1 MRRHSLLSRFR
12 HVVRGTA
19 LIATLAATAVLP
31 SAAVGQGSPP
41 AAPAAQAPAAKQPNA
56 APPPA
61 NGQPAPANGQA
72 APAAKPAA
80 PKAPVSEA
88 LQTLRDRLDTIKA
101 DLDSREKAIT
111 GPNVGA
117 GDLTRARDGLDPLAD
132 RLRTVIDLLGPR
144 LDAAR
149 ERLAQIGPKPK
160 EGEESEEVA
169 RERAEREQAVN
180 DIDGTQ
186 RLAKSLLV
194 QSDQI
199 VDQISNRRRAAFTRG
214 LFERSSSLVSPD
226 LWMRVGA
233 DIPRDISSLKSG
245 FDDTVAMVRRNGSL
259 WNLLILGLALGL
271 SFALYFGRRNIAPA
285 LGRRDVNV
293 ATPSKRAKLLGAWR
307 VLLLGTLP
315 ALAGS
320 YAVYFALDVTELLP
334 ARFLPVAST
343 ILGGIAF
350 IAFVEATSDA
360 LLAVNKPAWRPAP
373 VSDAAAWRINA
384 LAVSIAVVITV
395 SKSTEALNSAIY
407 AALPI
412 SIATRGLGA
421 VTAALLLAIGLH
433 RFADTAEKEE
443 ECFGP
448 YVGTETSSNIGGPLR
463 LLGWVAVAVIA
474 VAPLVGYVAFS
485 AFVVDQLIW
494 SASILVLLWLLI
506 VSADVLI
513 GGSLCED
520 TRIATTLQ
528 ANTGLRK
535 RSLNQIAVLTTGFA
549 RVLLIAVAALLA
561 LAPWGLDSTDV
572 FSSVRT
578 AFFGFKVGDVTIS
591 LSAIAFGV
599 SILVLG
605 VFITRGVQRWLENT
619 YLPATDLDAG
629 LRNSIST
636 VAGYVG
642 FLLALALAFS
652 YLGLSLEKLTI
663 VAGALSVG
671 IGFGLQSIVNNFVSG
686 LLLLWERPIR
696 VGDQVLIGDSEG
708 IVKRI
713 SVRSTEIQT
722 FDRSAVI
729 VPNSNLISGIVK
741 NRVRGDRTGRVIIS
755 VSVLRS
761 KDPVQAAEMMVEC
774 AKAHP
779 DVLKEPAP
787 RVVFKKIGDPF
798 LEFELI
804 AMVVDVNLG
813 QKVQSD
819 LNFSVFKTLADA
831 EFIPPMG
838 PASSFITVQGLEPVR
853 DALGQI
859 AHAVGSP
866 AAHVIAPP
874 AASRS
879 EGDEKDPATADET
892 PSSDAREP
900 ARRSG
905 SASQD
910 GNLRRHG

>member
-1 MRRHSLLSRFR
+1 MLRRSLLSRFR
-12 HVVRGTA
+12 HRILGTA

-31 SAAVGQGSPP
+31 NAASGQGSPP
-41 AAPAAQAPAAKQPNA
+41 ATQAPAAKQQNA

-61 NGQPAPANGQA
+61 NGQPAPANEQA
-72 APAAKPAA
+72 APATKPAA

-88 LQTLRDRLDTIKA
+88 LQTLRDRLDTIKD
-101 DLDSREKAIT
+101 DLEAREKAIT

-117 GDLTRARDGLDPLAD
+117 GDLIRARDGLDPLAD
-132 RLRTVIDLLGPR
+132 RLRSVIDLLGPR

-149 ERLAQIGPKPK
+149 ERLTQIGPKPK

-214 LFERSSSLVSPD
+214 LFERSSSLLTPD
-226 LWMRVGA
+226 LWIRVGA

-245 FDDTVAMVRRNGSL
+245 FDDTVSLFRRNGSL

-271 SFALYFGRRNIAPA
+271 SVALYFGRRNIAPA
-285 LGRRDVNV
+285 LGRRDINV
-293 ATPSKRAKLLGAWR
+293 TAPSRRAKLLGAWR

-320 YAVYFALDVTELLP
+320 YAVYYALDVTELLP

-350 IAFVEATSDA
+350 IAFVEAMADA

-373 VSDAAAWRINA
+373 ISDAAAWRITA

-412 SIATRGLGA
+412 SIATRGIGA
-421 VTAALLLAIGLH
+421 IAAALLLAIGLH

-485 AFVVDQLIW
+485 AFLVDQLIW
-494 SASILVLLWLLI
+494 TASILVLLWLLV

-561 LAPWGLDSTDV
+561 LAPWGLDSTDI

-599 SILVLG
+599 SILVVG
-605 VFITRGVQRWLENT
+605 VFITRGIQRWLENT

-761 KDPVQAAEMMVEC
+761 KDPVEAAEMMVAC

-804 AMVVDVNLG
+804 AMVVDVNLS

-819 LNFSVFKTLADA
+819 LNFSVFKALADA

-866 AAHVIAPP
+866 AAHVIAPS
-874 AASRS
+874 AAARS
-879 EGDEKDPATADET
+879 ESEEKVSAGADEA
-892 PSSDAREP
+892 SSTDPREP

-905 SASQD
+905 SASPD

>member
-1 MRRHSLLSRFR
+1 MLRHSLLTRVR
-12 HVVRGTA
+12 HMMRSKA
-19 LIATLAATAVLP
+19 LIAALTAAALLP
-31 SAAVGQGSPP
+31 NAAVGQGTPP
-41 AAPAAQAPAAKQPNA
+41 GAPAPAAQSAPAPKHQT

-61 NGQPAPANGQA
+61 NGQPPAADGQA
-72 APAAKPAA
+72 APAPKPAA
-80 PKAPVSEA
+80 PKVPVSEA
-88 LQTLRDRLDTIKA
+88 LQTLRDRLDAIKA
-101 DLDSREKAIT
+101 DLESREKAIS
-111 GPNVGA
+111 GQNVGA

-132 RLRTVIDLLGPR
+132 RLRSVIELLGPR
-144 LDAAR
+144 LEAAR
-149 ERLAQIGPKPK
+149 ERLTQIGPKPK
-160 EGEESEEVA
+160 EGEEGEEVA

-214 LFERSSSLVSPD
+214 LFERSSSLLSPD
-226 LWMRVGA
+226 LWMRVAA
-233 DIPRDISSLKSG
+233 DIPRDLSSLRSG
-245 FDDTVAMVRRNGSL
+245 VDDTVSLFRRNGTL
-259 WNLLILGLALGL
+259 WNLLVLGLAFGL

-285 LGRRDVNV
+285 LGRRDINV
-293 ATPSKRAKLLGAWR
+293 TTPSKRAKLLGAWR

-320 YAVYFALDVTELLP
+320 YAVYYALDVTELLP
-334 ARFLPVAST
+334 ARFLPVASI

-350 IAFVEATSDA
+350 IAFVEATADA

-412 SIATRGLGA
+412 SIATRGIGA

-448 YVGTETSSNIGGPLR
+448 YVGTDTSANIGGPLR

-474 VAPLVGYVAFS
+474 VAPFVGYVALS
-485 AFVVDQLIW
+485 AFLVDQLIW
-494 SASILVLLWLLI
+494 SASVLVLLWLLI
-506 VSADVLI
+506 MSVDVLI
-513 GGSLCED
+513 GGSLCEE
-520 TRIATTLQ
+520 TRLATTLQ

-535 RSLNQIAVLTTGFA
+535 RSLNQIAVLVTGFG
-549 RVLLIAVAALLA
+549 RVVLIAVAALLT

-572 FSSVRT
+572 FSSIRT

-591 LSAIAFGV
+591 LSSIAYGIGILGV
-599 SILVLG
+599 G

-642 FLLALALAFS
+642 FLVALALSFS

-741 NRVRGDRTGRVIIS
+741 NRVRGDRTGRVILS

-761 KDPVQAAEMMVEC
+761 KDPVQAAEMMVAC

-779 DVLKEPAP
+779 DVLKEPPP

-798 LEFELI
+798 LEFELV

-859 AHAVGSP
+859 AHAVGNSTTQ
-866 AAHVIAPP
+866 VIAP
-874 AASRS
+874 AAS
-879 EGDEKDPATADET
+879 GAD
-892 PSSDAREP
+892 DARKSSAPEETAPRSP
-900 ARRSG
+900 ANE
-905 SASQD
+905 SQD
-910 GNLRRHG
+910 VNRRRHG

>member
-1 MRRHSLLSRFR
+1 MLRRFLSSRFR
-12 HVVRGTA
+12 TMARATA
-19 LIATLAATAVLP
+19 LIATLTATATLP
-31 SAAVGQGSPP
+31 NPAAGQGSPP
-41 AAPAAQAPAAKQPNA
+41 ATQAPAPQQAT
-56 APPPA
+56 PPA
-61 NGQPAPANGQA
+61 APANGQTA
-72 APAAKPAA
+72 PANGASPAAKPAA
-80 PKAPVSEA
+80 PKPVSEA
-88 LQTLRDRLDTIKA
+88 LQTLRDRLDTIKT
-101 DLDSREKAIT
+101 DLEAREKAIT
-111 GPNVGA
+111 GQNVGA
-117 GDLTRARDGLDPLAD
+117 GDLTRARDGLDGLAD
-132 RLRTVIDLLGPR
+132 RLRAIIDLLGPR
-144 LDAAR
+144 LEAAR
-149 ERLAQIGPKPK
+149 ERLEQIGPKPK
-160 EGEESEEVA
+160 EGAEGEEVA

-180 DIDGTQ
+180 DLDGTQ

-214 LFERSSSLVSPD
+214 LLERSSSLFSPD
-226 LWMRVGA
+226 LWMRVAA
-233 DIPRDISSLKSG
+233 DIPRDVSSLQTG
-245 FDDTVAMVRRNGSL
+245 FEDTVSLFRRNGSL
-259 WNLLILGLALGL
+259 WNLLVLGLAFGL

-285 LGRRDVNV
+285 LGRRDISVTN
-293 ATPSKRAKLLGAWR
+293 PSRRAKLLGAWR

-315 ALAGS
+315 AVAGS
-320 YAVYFALDVTELLP
+320 YAIYYALDATELLP
-334 ARFLPVAST
+334 ARYLPVASA

-350 IAFVEATSDA
+350 IAFVEATADA

-373 VSDAAAWRINA
+373 VSDAAAWRITA

-412 SIATRGLGA
+412 SIATRGIGA

-448 YVGTETSSNIGGPLR
+448 YVGTETSANVGGPLR

-474 VAPLVGYVAFS
+474 AAPLVGYVALS
-485 AFVVDQLIW
+485 AFLVDQLIW
-494 SASILVLLWLLI
+494 TASILVLLWLLI

-513 GGSLCED
+513 GGSLCEE

-535 RSLNQIAVLTTGFA
+535 RSLNQIAVIVTGFA

-591 LSAIAFGV
+591 LSAIAFGIG
-599 SILVLG
+599 ILVLG

-642 FLLALALAFS
+642 FLLALALSFS

-755 VSVLRS
+755 VNVLRNQ
-761 KDPVQAAEMMVEC
+761 DPVRAAEMMVEC
-774 AKAHP
+774 ARAHP
-779 DVLKEPAP
+779 DVLKEPPP

-804 AMVVDVNLG
+804 ALVSDVNFG

-859 AHAVGSP
+859 ASAVGSS
-866 AAHVIAPP
+866 ATQVIATP
-874 AASRS
+874 AKPAP
-879 EGDEKDPATADET
+879 GPATSDEQADE
-892 PSSDAREP
+892 SSVPREDSP
-900 ARRSG
+900 RL
-905 SASQD
+905 ASQGQD
-910 GNLRRHG
+910 TGRRRHG

>member
-1 MRRHSLLSRFR
+1 MHRRFLSTRFR
-12 HVVRGTA
+12 TMARATA
-19 LIATLAATAVLP
+19 LIATLTATATLP
-31 SAAVGQGSPP
+31 NPAVGQGSPP
-41 AAPAAQAPAAKQPNA
+41 STQAPAPQQA
-56 APPPA
+56 APPAAPA
-61 NGQPAPANGQA
+61 NGQPAPANGA
-72 APAAKPAA
+72 SPAAKPAA
-80 PKAPVSEA
+80 PKPVSEA
-88 LQTLRDRLDTIKA
+88 LQTLRERLDTIKA
-101 DLDSREKAIT
+101 DLASREKAIT

-117 GDLTRARDGLDPLAD
+117 GDLTRARDGLDGLAD
-132 RLRTVIDLLGPR
+132 RLRAIIDLLGPR
-144 LDAAR
+144 LEAAR
-149 ERLAQIGPKPK
+149 ERLEQIGPKPK
-160 EGEESEEVA
+160 EGAEGEEVA

-214 LFERSSSLVSPD
+214 LLERSSSLFSPD
-226 LWMRVGA
+226 LWMRVAA
-233 DIPRDISSLKSG
+233 DIPRDVSSLQTG
-245 FDDTVAMVRRNGSL
+245 LEDTISLFRRNGSL
-259 WNLLILGLALGL
+259 WNLLVLGLAFGL

-285 LGRRDVNV
+285 LGRRDISVTN
-293 ATPSKRAKLLGAWR
+293 PSRRAKLLGAWR

-315 ALAGS
+315 AVAGS
-320 YAVYFALDVTELLP
+320 YAIYYALDATELLP
-334 ARFLPVAST
+334 ARYLPVASA

-350 IAFVEATSDA
+350 IAFVEATADA

-373 VSDAAAWRINA
+373 VSDAAAWRITA

-412 SIATRGLGA
+412 SIATRGIGA

-448 YVGTETSSNIGGPLR
+448 YVGTETSANVGGPLR

-474 VAPLVGYVAFS
+474 AAPLVGYVALS
-485 AFVVDQLIW
+485 AFLVDQLIW
-494 SASILVLLWLLI
+494 TASILVLLWLLI

-513 GGSLCED
+513 GGSLCEE

-535 RSLNQIAVLTTGFA
+535 RSLNQIAVIVTGFA

-591 LSAIAFGV
+591 LSAIAFGIG
-599 SILVLG
+599 ILVLG

-642 FLLALALAFS
+642 FLLALALSFS

-755 VSVLRS
+755 VNVLRNQ
-761 KDPVQAAEMMVEC
+761 DPVRAAEMMVEC
-774 AKAHP
+774 ARAHP
-779 DVLKEPAP
+779 DVLKEPPP

-804 AMVVDVNLG
+804 ALVSDVNFG

-831 EFIPPMG
+831 AFIPPMG

-859 AHAVGSP
+859 ASAVGSS
-866 AAHVIAPP
+866 ATHVIAAPAKP
-874 AASRS
+874 AAGSATS
-879 EGDEKDPATADET
+879 EEQADE
-892 PSSDAREP
+892 SGVSREDSP
-900 ARRSG
+900 RL
-905 SASQD
+905 ASQGQD
-910 GNLRRHG
+910 TGRRRHG